1 MSRPSPAADGPRRP
15 AASATSAVGGPGL
28 DHTRASRTAERLK
41 LLGLGLLFLAALLLS
56 SVSFAE
62 EDRYVCSI
70 TEFWSLA
77 EDGTLKPV
85 PAPWPIGKRFL
96 VDRRNGVIAGPD
108 ASPWTTP
115 DSKFAAFAKG
125 DRQGPFV
132 GMAMTPGKTGG
143 VPALSTIVNEQQP
156 GPRKTFVLSTGTQVA
171 TGTCE

>member
-1 MSRPSPAADGPRRP
+1 MDRSRAA
-15 AASATSAVGGPGL
+15 
-28 DHTRASRTAERLK
+28 RTAERLK

-56 SVSFAE
+56 GVSFAE

-85 PAPWPIGKRFL
+85 PAPWPIVKRFL
-96 VDRRNGVIAGPD
+96 VDRKTGVIAGPD

-143 VPALSTIVNEQQP
+143 VPALSVIVNEQQP
-156 GPRKTFVLSTGTQVA
+156 GALKTFVLSAGLQVA

>member
-1 MSRPSPAADGPRRP
+1 M
-15 AASATSAVGGPGL
+15 
-28 DHTRASRTAERLK
+28 AERLK
-41 LLGLGLLFLAALLLS
+41 RLGIGLLFLGALLLS
-56 SVSFAE
+56 GVSFAE
-62 EDRYVCSI
+62 EGRYLCAI
-70 TEFWSLA
+70 TELWTLT
-77 EDGTLKPV
+77 EDGTLKPA

-115 DSKFAAFAKG
+115 DSKFAAFARG
-125 DRQGPFV
+125 DTQGPFV

-156 GPRKTFVLSTGTQVA
+156 GTRKTFVLSTGTQVA